1 MELSVNRGDGFDI
14 GRGEERERERR
25 VRAVG
30 GEQGWIAVRIRTGL
44 ATKKK
49 THLFISHFMQKG

>member
-14 GRGEERERERR
+14 GRGEESERERR

-44 ATKKK
+44 ATKKN
-49 THLFISHFMQKG
+49 HLFISRFMQKG

>member
-14 GRGEERERERR
+14 GRGEESERERR

-44 ATKKK
+44 ATKKN
-49 THLFISHFMQKG
+49 HLFITRFMQKG